1 MKVINWE
8 LIEESRPG
16 TMLEPGGYV
25 CRIERV
31 EDVPSREYLWVVYDV
46 AEGEKAGCY
55 AGVPVADDWKHRFTR
70 SYKESAQG
78 MFKAF
83 LNRLEESNR
92 GRFSVAD
99 WQARGCNEHELA
111 GLEVGL
117 VFGKELYTNDRGEDK
132 ERTVVS
138 FVEAAQDIRNGDF
151 RVPEPKDRRESVAQ
165 APARAAS
172 APADDDL
179 PF

>member
-1 MKVINWE
+1 MRVKNWS
-8 LIEESRPG
+8 LIEESVPS

-25 CRIERV
+25 CRITGV
-31 EDVPSREYLWVVYDV
+31 QDVPAKEYLWVVYDV
-46 AEGEKAGCY
+46 IEGEKAGVY
-55 AGVPVADDWKHRFTR
+55 GGLPASDDWKHRFTR
-70 SYKESAQG
+70 SYKETAEG

-92 GRFSVAD
+92 GRFDVAK
-99 WQARGCNEHELA
+99 WQVHSDERQLV

-117 VFGKELYTNDRGEDK
+117 VFGKELYTNDKGDDK

-138 FVEAAQDIRNGDF
+138 YVVAAQDVRNGDF
-151 RVPEPKDRRESVAQ
+151 KVPAVKDRREKVD
-165 APARAAS
+165 APAAAD
-172 APADDDL
+172 AAVYEDV

>member
-1 MKVINWE
+1 
-8 LIEESRPG
+8 
-16 TMLEPGGYV
+16 
-25 CRIERV
+25 
-31 EDVPSREYLWVVYDV
+31 
-46 AEGEKAGCY
+46 
-55 AGVPVADDWKHRFTR
+55 
-70 SYKESAQG
+70 

-92 GRFSVAD
+92 GRFSVAN
-99 WQARGCNEHELA
+99 WQARGCNEHELV

-165 APARAAS
+165 APAPATY